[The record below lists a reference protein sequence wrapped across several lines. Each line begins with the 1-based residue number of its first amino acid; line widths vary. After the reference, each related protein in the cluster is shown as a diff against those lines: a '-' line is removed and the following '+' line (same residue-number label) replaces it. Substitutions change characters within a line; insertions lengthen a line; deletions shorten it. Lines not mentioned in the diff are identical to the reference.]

1 MQFANLSQKEQK
13 NKLSAINKENFI
25 ADLLSARPKDYQ
37 ERNWFYHQLSIIL
50 SYPLQFISILAGSY
64 LLFDLARFIWHIELD
79 TLFGLGVY
87 FFCML
92 LFFGIETLRRWLVNT
107 SGYHYLATFRR
118 EQSQIIQG
126 EWLKT
131 KMYILVLISC
141 ILVTSGTFG
150 AYQYTKHNK
159 PKAATIDIKNLTAS
173 LENKIK
179 TERNDVEK
187 IDRNLKDIL
196 NAKKNTIADKKSY
209 AIWEGKEYLLPEIK
223 PRLENYDK
231 QLQALT
237 SQREK
242 HQHLLH
248 QFEEQ
253 RHQKEQKA
261 ETKNTQI
268 VAESEYSTE
277 IYAGACAGIWL
288 SFECMLVFLLSYSW
302 SYKYGVKREILLSQI
317 DMKKKAIE
325 VRSFQYEEK
334 NQNEITHNDKNLT
347 QNIVLNTIKAE
358 KILPKNVNFGFSE
371 NNFKSS
377 QHKSQAKEEVK
388 NEIGFKVSN
397 ENRMTNIS
405 PKNEKKIDNEVAV
418 LEVEMPTNKISKP
431 QIIIQEVPVEVI
443 REVFIEKEV
452 RVEVA
457 IKDPDEGF
465 LIICSH
471 CGKTET
477 KKRKAKFCSDK
488 CRYAAWK
495 EAKN

>member
-64 LLFDLARFIWHIELD
+64 LLFDLAKFIWHIEID
-79 TLFGLGVY
+79 TIFGLVI
-87 FFCML
+87 FIFCML
-92 LFFGIETLRRWLVNT
+92 LFFGIEALRRWLVNT
-107 SGYHYLATFRR
+107 SGYHFLATFRR
-118 EQSQIIQG
+118 EQSQLIQG

-131 KMYILVLISC
+131 KMYILILISC

-159 PKAATIDIKNLTAS
+159 PKAATIDIKNLTAG
-173 LENKIK
+173 LESKIK
-179 TERNDVEK
+179 DEKIDVEK

-209 AIWEGKEYLLPEIK
+209 AIWEGNQYLLPEIK
-223 PRLENYDK
+223 SRLENYDK

-242 HQHLLH
+242 HQNLLH
-248 QFEEQ
+248 RFEEQ

-261 ETKNTQI
+261 ESKNTQI

-302 SYKYGVKREILLSQI
+302 TYKYGVKREVLLSQL
-317 DMKKKAIE
+317 DMKKKAVE
-325 VRSFQYEEK
+325 VRSFQTE
-334 NQNEITHNDKNLT
+334 T
-347 QNIVLNTIKAE
+347 LNTIKSE
-358 KILPKNVNFGFSE
+358 KVLPKSMGFGFSE
-371 NNFKSS
+371 NNFKNSS
-377 QHKSQAKEEVK
+377 QNHKSQVKEETK
-388 NEIGFKVSN
+388 SEIGFKVIAENLVHQPLKKTELNTQN
-397 ENRMTNIS
+397 ETDVLALEIES
-405 PKNEKKIDNEVAV
+405 KVVKKEPIKNDVNNNTFV
-418 LEVEMPTNKISKP
+418 SKP

-443 REVFIEKEV
+443 KQVFVEKEV
-452 RVEVA
+452 RVEVP

-465 LIICSH
+465 LITCSH
-471 CGKTET
+471 CGKVET

-488 CRYAAWK
+488 CRHAAWK